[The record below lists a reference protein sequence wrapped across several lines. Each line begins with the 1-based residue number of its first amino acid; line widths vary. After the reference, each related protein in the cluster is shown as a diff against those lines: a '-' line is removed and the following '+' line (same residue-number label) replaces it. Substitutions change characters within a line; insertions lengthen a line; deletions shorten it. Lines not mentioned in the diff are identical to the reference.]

1 MKCIRE
7 FSNVTLTKKV
17 YKDGKLIDIIRVPE
31 RPTTFDFGGIKRN
44 TLFVTSRHSVYAINM
59 QQKKDEEK

>member
-1 MKCIRE
+1 MI
-7 FSNVTLTKKV
+7 TLRF
-17 YKDGKLIDIIRVPE
+17 KDGKLIDIIRVPE